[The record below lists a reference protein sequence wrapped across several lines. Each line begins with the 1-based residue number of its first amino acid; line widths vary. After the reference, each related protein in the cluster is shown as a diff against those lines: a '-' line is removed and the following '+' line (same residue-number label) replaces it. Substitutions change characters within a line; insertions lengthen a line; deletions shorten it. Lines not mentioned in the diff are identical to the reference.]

1 MNYKSEPIFFDENKK
16 NELLQPH
23 EMSID
28 YFQNIVNNYN
38 NLEIDELAEND
49 LIQLIE
55 NPKKFIAERI
65 VKDENLSF
73 GNLKIKFESLYEMIE
88 KPNGTDEFINQ
99 IQNDKSD
106 RNKLTYHNSVQSL
119 AIENGKKVIV
129 SLTKINQVNEQS
141 KVYLKTKAESDIYDS
156 LIEIAKQYD
165 KLKKYQFKEK
175 ELKDL
180 IFNGFIRID
189 FENNANVN
197 PYFAKYIRE

>member
-23 EMSID
+23 QMSID

-38 NLEIDELAEND
+38 SLEIDELTEND

-129 SLTKINQVNEQS
+129 SLNKIDQVNEQS

>member
-28 YFQNIVNNYN
+28 YFQNIVTNYN

-129 SLTKINQVNEQS
+129 SLNKINQVNEQS

>member
-1 MNYKSEPIFFDENKK
+1 MNYKSEPIFFDEYKK
-16 NELLQPH
+16 NELLQPI
-23 EMSID
+23 EMSIE

-38 NLEIDELAEND
+38 SLEIDELAEND
-49 LIQLIE
+49 LIPLIE

-99 IQNDKSD
+99 IQNDKTD
-106 RNKLTYHNSVQSL
+106 RNKLTFHNSVQSL

-129 SLTKINQVNEQS
+129 SLNKVNQVNEQS

-156 LIEIAKQYD
+156 LIEIGKQYE

>member
-1 MNYKSEPIFFDENKK
+1 MN
-16 NELLQPH
+16 
-23 EMSID
+23 
-28 YFQNIVNNYN
+28 
-38 NLEIDELAEND
+38 
-49 LIQLIE
+49 
-55 NPKKFIAERI
+55 
-65 VKDENLSF
+65 
-73 GNLKIKFESLYEMIE
+73 
-88 KPNGTDEFINQ
+88 
-99 IQNDKSD
+99 
-106 RNKLTYHNSVQSL
+106 
-119 AIENGKKVIV
+119 
-129 SLTKINQVNEQS
+129 KINQVNEQS